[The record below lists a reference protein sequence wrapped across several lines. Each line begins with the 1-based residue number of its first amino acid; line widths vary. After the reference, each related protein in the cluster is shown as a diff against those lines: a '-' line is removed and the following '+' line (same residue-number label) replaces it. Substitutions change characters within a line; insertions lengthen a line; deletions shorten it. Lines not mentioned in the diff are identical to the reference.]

1 MKIKYTKNAA
11 SDIKYWKTKDKKTYL
26 RIKQLIDNIA
36 DTPFEGLGKP
46 ESLRYNLTGKWSR
59 RITREH
65 RLVYEVKES
74 YIIIYQCRF
83 HY

>member
-36 DTPFEGLGKP
+36 DTTCEGL
-46 ESLRYNLTGKWSR
+46 
-59 RITREH
+59 
-65 RLVYEVKES
+65 
-74 YIIIYQCRF
+74 
-83 HY
+83 